1 MVSSSYMVQAFEEAQ
16 KSTCLRR
23 KVGAVLVKKGC
34 VLITGAN
41 TVTAGAKTCDE
52 AGCLRTK
59 MDIPSGERHELCRA
73 IHAEQV
79 IISKAAKYGIT
90 IDGAELYVTCHPCAI
105 CAKMIVEAGIRTVY
119 YAADYPDGIAAGIL
133 AAGDVLCEEMDVV
146 S

>member
-1 MVSSSYMVQAFEEAQ
+1 MKESSYMAQAFEEAQ

-41 TVTAGAKTCDE
+41 TVTTGAKTCDE
-52 AGCLRTK
+52 VGCLRMK
-59 MDIPSGERHELCRA
+59 MYIPSGEHHELCRA

-79 IISKAAKYGIT
+79 IIAKAAKYGIT
-90 IDGAELYVTCHPCAI
+90 LDGADLYVTCHPCAI

-119 YAADYPDGIAAGIL
+119 YAADYPDWIAPGIL
-133 AAGDVLCEEMDVV
+133 AAGGVFCEKVDVA